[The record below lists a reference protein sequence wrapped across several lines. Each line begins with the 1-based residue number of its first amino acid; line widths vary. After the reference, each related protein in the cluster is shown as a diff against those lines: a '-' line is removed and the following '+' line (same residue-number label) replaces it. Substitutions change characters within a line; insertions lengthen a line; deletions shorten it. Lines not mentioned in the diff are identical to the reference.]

1 MASVA
6 FAAVGGDSGAES
18 LWLCSGVVHITLG
31 RCMWTLSSIVAD
43 DLVVARCAEDFGI
56 TSLESSAV
64 GRGCRM
70 TCRHPWSG
78 ICALALDLQVSG
90 AFLQTGVPIVR
101 LALGRATIVVP
112 IGVCGTQLAA
122 LACKGEAG
130 MRGMGS
136 RTDQDTSI
144 EQGGHNSV
152 GCPSRCCDRV
162 RLDPTVCG
170 RTGPAIYE
178 GIGSYVWTPLGRES
192 TKHACVFHCC
202 VGGGWVNV
210 FFLMSAGGG
219 QQKRKTRITSH
230 FQDAG
235 ASTGPVFSPIFP
247 GDFDN
252 RAIRRM
258 LLLPH
263 LLVSC
268 VFDIP
273 LNMFDAT
280 AAQHIL
286 RKFNIVGRNSC
297 CGGGPPPVRVV
308 TPGFLAPGLKF
319 SKLLRSS
326 IVPERRLHSF

>member
-1 MASVA
+1 MPHRRLCGVASVA

-31 RCMWTLSSIVAD
+31 RCMWTLSSIVTD

-178 GIGSYVWTPLGRES
+178 GLGSYVWTPLAAR
-192 TKHACVFHCC
+192 KHETCMCVSLLC
-202 VGGGWVNV
+202 GGWLGEC
-210 FFLMSAGGG
+210 FFSLMSAGGG
-219 QQKRKTRITSH
+219 QQKNARQGSLHISRTPVPAQVRCFRRTSPAILIIGRFVGCFCCH
-230 FQDAG
+230 T
-235 ASTGPVFSPIFP
+235 SWCHVFSIS
-247 GDFDN
+247 
-252 RAIRRM
+252 
-258 LLLPH
+258 L
-263 LLVSC
+263 
-268 VFDIP
+268 
-273 LNMFDAT
+273 
-280 AAQHIL
+280 
-286 RKFNIVGRNSC
+286 
-297 CGGGPPPVRVV
+297 
-308 TPGFLAPGLKF
+308 
-319 SKLLRSS
+319 
-326 IVPERRLHSF
+326 